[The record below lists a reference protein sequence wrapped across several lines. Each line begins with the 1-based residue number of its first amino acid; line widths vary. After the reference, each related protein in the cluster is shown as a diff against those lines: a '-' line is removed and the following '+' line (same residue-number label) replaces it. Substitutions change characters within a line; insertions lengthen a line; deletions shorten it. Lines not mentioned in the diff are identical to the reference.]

1 MEQNKPNFI
10 PPTSRMTNYVVLRF
24 GNEKPGPNVSSS
36 SSLLDLDTFCWLIL
50 VVNDTLDVDC
60 CDMLIFTVF

>member
-24 GNEKPGPNVSSS
+24 GNVKPEPNVGLCAFFEF
-36 SSLLDLDTFCWLIL
+36 SLLK
-50 VVNDTLDVDC
+50 VSV
-60 CDMLIFTVF
+60 IFTLN